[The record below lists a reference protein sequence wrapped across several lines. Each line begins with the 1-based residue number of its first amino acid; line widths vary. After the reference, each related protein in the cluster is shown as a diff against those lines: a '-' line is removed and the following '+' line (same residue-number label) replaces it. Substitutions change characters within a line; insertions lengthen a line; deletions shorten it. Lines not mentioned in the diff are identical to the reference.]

1 MHRQD
6 FKVEQRVA
14 GLSPAE
20 KRSRMLESLEQPGT
34 ELEIQLDHFFGKR
47 LPERKKLEGLAHVAA
62 VCRKISESH
71 RFSQL
76 ILCAIIAAAC
86 VETVTADLQL
96 WDRWFNVETLKV
108 FSDVILAIFTLEVVL
123 KTGAEGDKPWRYL
136 AKDPWNRFDFTLV
149 LISYAGMAIQSLGSV
164 TFLRLL
170 RLLRIV
176 KLLHEYPA
184 LKSVVNSLLRAC
196 SDVGYVMLMMLIINF
211 VFAVIA
217 IIFFGDNDP
226 DHFGNMSKAM
236 ISIWMVETLDAWEEI
251 MCVAYPR
258 RAPGRGGRADG
269 QWRWGRGCAS
279 RARARRAPDDRTH
292 RSRRRERPRATPR
305 DAARRR
311 AMSLRRPAAPPHSR
325 SAPLRRRYINMYGCN
340 KFYYT
345 DLYANDI
352 GRFSCHH
359 PEAFGWFA
367 AIYFLCVIVLGGLVL
382 PTVRPRS
389 CVVSSRNWA
398 VLVCFFVCVWL
409 FGWLSVC
416 RFVCLSVWLSIR
428 LFVCF
433 VCLCSRARPT
443 ERRAPYY
450 AHATGLR

>member
-6 FKVEQRVA
+6 FKVEQRVT

-149 LISYAGMAIQSLGSV
+149 LISYVGMAVQRIGSV

-176 KLLHEYPA
+176 K
-184 LKSVVNSLLRAC
+184 V
-196 SDVGYVMLMMLIINF
+196 SDGV
-211 VFAVIA
+211 
-217 IIFFGDNDP
+217 
-226 DHFGNMSKAM
+226 
-236 ISIWMVETLDAWEEI
+236 
-251 MCVAYPR
+251 
-258 RAPGRGGRADG
+258 
-269 QWRWGRGCAS
+269 S
-279 RARARRAPDDRTH
+279 RKD
-292 RSRRRERPRATPR
+292 
-305 DAARRR
+305 
-311 AMSLRRPAAPPHSR
+311 
-325 SAPLRRRYINMYGCN
+325 
-340 KFYYT
+340 
-345 DLYANDI
+345 
-352 GRFSCHH
+352 
-359 PEAFGWFA
+359 W
-367 AIYFLCVIVLGGLVL
+367 L
-382 PTVRPRS
+382 P
-389 CVVSSRNWA
+389 
-398 VLVCFFVCVWL
+398 
-409 FGWLSVC
+409 
-416 RFVCLSVWLSIR
+416 
-428 LFVCF
+428 
-433 VCLCSRARPT
+433 
-443 ERRAPYY
+443 
-450 AHATGLR
+450 